1 MDKPLRNS
9 GFFDK
14 LNTINISMPDDLC
27 SISMSQSSPVIYP
40 HHNSS
45 DPGTCASRAG
55 NISICKSEAE
65 ASISINASEAPTCK
79 ASAICFAMPVRECL
93 SLLLASNT
101 FLRKHLAIR
110 LSVRGRFR
118 FLLFY
123 SVACFFCCFWICSK
137 PTNQSSIFPDE
148 VVNGYNCRCHTE
160 LNYSIWYYTELK
172 PFFVI
177 SHPTLALLP
186 RIFWLSRTF
195 WEVEGFDKNPWTSSN
210 FWINVST
217 ESTSETMYVW
227 ANCPNS

>member
-1 MDKPLRNS
+1 MGITWISQKSLLMDKPLRNS

-123 SVACFFCCFWICSK
+123 SVACFFLLFLDLFK
-137 PTNQSSIFPDE
+137 TNKSII
-148 VVNGYNCRCHTE
+148 N
-160 LNYSIWYYTELK
+160 
-172 PFFVI
+172 I
-177 SHPTLALLP
+177 S
-186 RIFWLSRTF
+186 RRGCKW
-195 WEVEGFDKNPWTSSN
+195 V
-210 FWINVST
+210 
-217 ESTSETMYVW
+217 
-227 ANCPNS
+227 